1 MHDAASHP
9 HPASPAARLLVVED
23 NPALAAGLRH
33 NLEYE
38 GYAVDVAHTAGA
50 GLAAYRARRPDLVVL
65 DLMLPDGDGFEVL
78 RALRGAG
85 ESAAVLVLTARG
97 DEGDKVRGLRLG
109 ADDYVT
115 KPFGLL
121 ELLARIEALL
131 RRAARPPDAGAAAG
145 APGVASGVAC
155 FGDVELCAAT
165 RAVRRGGRP
174 VALRPKEFELLA
186 ALVARRGA
194 VASREE
200 LLREVWRYDPDVT
213 SRTVDTHVL
222 ELRRK
227 LEPDPAHPRHLLTVR
242 KAGYRLDG

>member
-1 MHDAASHP
+1 MNDAASP
-9 HPASPAARLLVVED
+9 PASPPARLLVVED

-97 DEGDKVRGLRLG
+97 DESDKVRGLRLG

-121 ELLARIEALL
+121 ELLARVEALL
-131 RRAARPPDAGAAAG
+131 RRAARPPDAGAAA
-145 APGVASGVAC
+145 GVAC

>member
-1 MHDAASHP
+1 MTG
-9 HPASPAARLLVVED
+9 PAHLLVVED
-23 NPALAAGLRH
+23 NPTLAAGLRH

-38 GYAVDVAHTAGA
+38 GHTVDVAHTAAA

-78 RALRGAG
+78 RALRAAGGA
-85 ESAAVLVLTARG
+85 APVLVLTALG
-97 DEGDKVRGLRLG
+97 DETDKVRGLRLG

-121 ELLARIEALL
+121 ELLARVEALL
-131 RRAARPPDAGAAAG
+131 RRTAQPPDG
-145 APGVASGVAC
+145 PGGRGGVGR
-155 FGDVELCAAT
+155 FGDVEVCAAT

-174 VALRPKEFELLA
+174 VALRPKEYELLA
-186 ALVARRGA
+186 ALLARRGA
-194 VASREE
+194 VASRGE
-200 LLREVWRYDPDVT
+200 LLREVWGYDPAVT

-227 LEPDPAHPRHLLTVR
+227 LEDDPARPRHLLTVR